1 MHRHAARVIATVF
14 EPLEALDQ
22 DRNDVA
28 MGRCPDDAAHGE
40 LPLKEEEPRW

>member
-1 MHRHAARVIATVF
+1 MHRHAAGVIATVF
-14 EPLEALDQ
+14 EPLQALHE

-40 LPLKEEEPRW
+40 LPLNEEEA